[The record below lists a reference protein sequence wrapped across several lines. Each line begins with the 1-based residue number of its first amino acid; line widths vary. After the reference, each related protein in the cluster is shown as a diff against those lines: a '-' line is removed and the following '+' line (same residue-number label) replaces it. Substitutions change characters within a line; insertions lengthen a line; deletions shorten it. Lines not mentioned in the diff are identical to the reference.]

1 MPSGIAAI
9 IAAAGLGE
17 RAGSAGEP
25 VKQFR
30 DLGGRPVI
38 EWSAELFRKVGC
50 DPIVLVVP
58 ATHVAELQKQM
69 SPGSIVTSGGSTR
82 QESVALGLDQIDSEH
97 VLVHDGARPLATEAL
112 VHRVIAGLS
121 DHDAVVPGL
130 PVSET
135 LKISDGRTVTGTVDR
150 DSMWAIQTPQ
160 GFRTSVLRTAH
171 ERAADEGALT
181 TDDAGLIE
189 RYGGKVALVPGQR
202 TNIKI
207 THAED
212 FDLALLIVKGTA

>member
-38 EWSAELFRKVGC
+38 EWSAELFRNVGC

-58 ATHVAELQKQM
+58 ATRVADLQKQM
-69 SPGSIVTSGGSTR
+69 IPGTIVTSGGSTR
-82 QESVALGLDQIDSEH
+82 QESVALGLDEIDSEH
-97 VLVHDGARPLATEAL
+97 VLVHDGARPLTTDAL
-112 VHRVIAGLS
+112 VRRVIATLS
-121 DHDAVVPGL
+121 EHDAVIPGL
-130 PVSET
+130 PVDET
-135 LKISDGRTVTGTVDR
+135 LKTSDGRVVTGTVDR

-160 GFRTSVLRTAH
+160 GFRTSLLRSAH
-171 ERAADEGALT
+171 EKAAREGVVA
-181 TDDAGLIE
+181 TDDAGLVE
-189 RYGGKVALVPGQR
+189 RYGGKVALVPGER
-202 TNIKI
+202 TNIKL
-207 THAED
+207 TYAED
-212 FDLALLIVKGTA
+212 FDLALLIVKAMT